1 MFKNYSKLFYIFFF
15 LIYNKE
21 NIGKERK
28 IKMFNQRRKHSAY
41 LEYDDGKI
49 KSTEPNSPKE
59 KAKEIINTHKKE
71 LNITWKDVLYL
82 IITILIICLF
92 FYFSPHFIQLIS
104 NEMNVE
110 TSNYEISNKI
120 TEKTSNINKTER
132 ENQKQIAKNNQV
144 FINSINNYNTEIS
157 SVYSSLKGYISLYYN
172 KKEGLYLTQKS
183 LNTMI
188 DRIDL
193 DISIINKDS
202 NLTEYESLQKNYITR
217 LSNIKNYLE
226 SNIEDREIALDNLN
240 ELILEENDLYKTM
253 TTEMQQILKEKE
265 VDYLIV
271 DNKFK
276 MV

>member
-1 MFKNYSKLFYIFFF
+1 MLKKYSKLFYIFFF

-92 FYFSPHFIQLIS
+92 FYFSPHFIRLIS

-120 TEKTSNINKTER
+120 TEKTSNINKTEQ

-144 FINSINNYNTEIS
+144 FINSINNYNAEIS

-183 LNTMI
+183 LNTMV

-202 NLTEYESLQKNYITR
+202 NLIEYESLQKNYITR

-226 SNIEDREIALDNLN
+226 SNIENREIALDNLN

>member
-1 MFKNYSKLFYIFFF
+1 
-15 LIYNKE
+15 
-21 NIGKERK
+21 
-28 IKMFNQRRKHSAY
+28 MFNQRRKHSAY

-132 ENQKQIAKNNQV
+132 ENQKKIAKNNQV

>member
-1 MFKNYSKLFYIFFF
+1 M
-15 LIYNKE
+15 
-21 NIGKERK
+21 
-28 IKMFNQRRKHSAY
+28 
-41 LEYDDGKI
+41 
-49 KSTEPNSPKE
+49 
-59 KAKEIINTHKKE
+59 
-71 LNITWKDVLYL
+71 
-82 IITILIICLF
+82 
-92 FYFSPHFIQLIS
+92 
-104 NEMNVE
+104 
-110 TSNYEISNKI
+110 
-120 TEKTSNINKTER
+120 
-132 ENQKQIAKNNQV
+132 
-144 FINSINNYNTEIS
+144 FINSINNYNAEIS
-157 SVYSSLKGYISLYYN
+157 SVYSSLKGYIGLYYN

-276 MV
+276 II

>member
-1 MFKNYSKLFYIFFF
+1 MFK
-15 LIYNKE
+15 
-21 NIGKERK
+21 
-28 IKMFNQRRKHSAY
+28 QRRKHSAY

-132 ENQKQIAKNNQV
+132 ENQKQIVENNQV
-144 FINSINNYNTEIS
+144 FINSINNYNAEIS

-202 NLTEYESLQKNYITR
+202 NLTEYESLQENYITR